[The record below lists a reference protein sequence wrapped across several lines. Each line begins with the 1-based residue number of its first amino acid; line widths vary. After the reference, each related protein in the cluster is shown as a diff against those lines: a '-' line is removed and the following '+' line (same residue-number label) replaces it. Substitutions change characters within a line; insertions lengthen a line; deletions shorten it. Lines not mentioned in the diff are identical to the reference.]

1 MGLQTISLVGYTNA
15 GKTSLFN
22 VLTHKKNLVEN
33 ALFATVEKILSPE
46 VKKIIIKRYTNL
58 MSWVTYALLSAIFA
72 AFTAILTKIGIKN
85 VDSNLATAI
94 RTIVIVLFAWGI
106 VFYQGTFKQLSSLS
120 KYSLIFLILSGVAT
134 GLSWLFYFRA
144 LQLGKASQ
152 VAPIDKLSLVIT
164 IILAA
169 VILKEKV
176 TASII
181 LGGVL
186 MALGAILVGWG
197 K

>member
-1 MGLQTISLVGYTNA
+1 
-15 GKTSLFN
+15 
-22 VLTHKKNLVEN
+22 
-33 ALFATVEKILSPE
+33 
-46 VKKIIIKRYTNL
+46 
-58 MSWVTYALLSAIFA
+58 MSWVAYALLSAIFA
-72 AFTAILTKIGIKN
+72 ACTAILAKIGIKN

-94 RTIVIVLFAWGI
+94 RTVVIVLFAWGI
-106 VFYQGTFKQLSSLS
+106 VFYQGTFKQLNSIS
-120 KYSLIFLILSGVAT
+120 KYSLVFLILSGVAT

-144 LQLGKASQ
+144 LQMGKASQ

-176 TASII
+176 TVSII